1 MHYRHLFSSRRHR
14 ESGDLCRLETLAAAA
29 RLGTAWLHGDAIDP
43 SAPGSALPRVRHDR
57 GGASCR
63 CTPEHYHG

>member
-14 ESGDLCRLETLAAAA
+14 ESGDLFRLEALASAA
-29 RLGTAWLHGDAIDP
+29 RLGTVWLHGDAVDP
-43 SAPGSALPRVRHDR
+43 SAHPDTLTRARKDR
-57 GGASCR
+57 GDASCR